1 MTNADAARLHLTID
15 GRQVAVEAGTTV
27 AAALAIAG
35 VGGTRTSV
43 RGETRAALC
52 GMGVCQEC
60 RVTIDGRAHVM
71 ACQTLCCEG
80 QVVRTT
86 VAANV
91 INANANANANAGT
104 GTVIATAAAAIK
116 GTGTTTGTR

>member
-1 MTNADAARLHLTID
+1 MTDADAARLHLTID
-15 GRQVAVEAGTTV
+15 GRQVAVEVGTTV
-27 AAALAIAG
+27 AAALVIAG

-60 RVTIDGRAHVM
+60 RVTIDGRAHVL

-104 GTVIATAAAAIK
+104 VIATATAAIK